1 MSDKEDVKNALSRRT
16 DLNIREV
23 TSIKEVFAE
32 GGGVYKHK
40 YIVQW
45 LEDDSLNS
53 EGYFADEYEEAK
65 ELYYQIKYDLGD
77 SQYKKFGINI
87 MDIETGEIVFGDE
100 FEYAQGG
107 EIDEVISINIQGYP
121 YYLKKMGDT
130 THFKMANSK
139 DGIDMVIGS
148 HIAQHKGEEYYS
160 DVASWLKGG
169 KSPNGKSY
177 SSYYYAEGGGISG
190 LDDLIRG

>member
-1 MSDKEDVKNALSRRT
+1 
-16 DLNIREV
+16 
-23 TSIKEVFAE
+23 
-32 GGGVYKHK
+32 
-40 YIVQW
+40 
-45 LEDDSLNS
+45 
-53 EGYFADEYEEAK
+53 
-65 ELYYQIKYDLGD
+65 
-77 SQYKKFGINI
+77 
-87 MDIETGEIVFGDE
+87 
-100 FEYAQGG
+100 
-107 EIDEVISINIQGYP
+107 
-121 YYLKKMGDT
+121 MGDT